1 MQYKIYVCKRE
12 ISLFN
17 QMNNVD
23 DDDQFFPKGGG
34 LVVKSFFVHL
44 TNLGNETIVMNIQ
57 IQ

>member
-1 MQYKIYVCKRE
+1 
-12 ISLFN
+12 
-17 QMNNVD
+17 MNNVD
-23 DDDQFFPKGGG
+23 DDDEFFSGGWWG